1 MGPACACEVGHVRHP
16 HYKKSQIP
24 TLESVIKSSENQGH
38 EQIERESDIRPI
50 PKRLP
55 RKIEVCCPPSLR
67 DGEVS

>member
-16 HYKKSQIP
+16 HYKKSQISNIP

-55 RKIEVCCPPSLR
+55 PEPP
-67 DGEVS
+67 